1 MPLSIAKSIVDLR
14 RRHNISQEELAE
26 RLFVSRDLVS
36 KWETGTRRP
45 DWGMIERMAEVFNVP
60 TSEIV
65 SRNVFVY
72 GELEKCL
79 PKESRFSAEELAAV
93 IGLFFD
99 SLSENEVNIFIR
111 RYYFFERIAD
121 IAPAFEMNESHIRSI
136 LSRMRKKLKRFI
148 KEIENEKNKNV

>member
-1 MPLSIAKSIVDLR
+1 MAGK
-14 RRHNISQEELAE
+14 
-26 RLFVSRDLVS
+26 LFVSRDLVS
-36 KWETGTRRP
+36 KWEAGTRRP
-45 DWGMIERMAEVFNVP
+45 DWRMIERMADVFNVP

-65 SRNVFVY
+65 SRNEFAY

-79 PKESRFSAEELAAV
+79 PNGSRLSVEELASI

-136 LSRMRKKLKRFI
+136 LSRMRKKLKRFV
-148 KEIENEKNKNV
+148 KEMENEKDKNV